1 MPGKTPLYNAF
12 AQNSLDLNNQTASN
26 NAGFFRFA
34 VASSGATSLDL
45 TKDYFNTI
53 TVFSDNVDISIP
65 SITGLNPG
73 AEAII
78 MSSSGRVFFTAN
90 GVSVYADD
98 NLFYSAAINKP
109 VRLTYM
115 GGTAYS
121 LSGMLA
127 KPMLYT
133 TENCCSISVEVYQL
147 VKAGYSFS
155 VLDGTLYADSTCKI
169 KYNGDFYDA
178 ENSVRYQVTEGVAT
192 DIVSSCF
199 TSDYSTAYGN
209 FYGVPTVDDTPVSLY
224 SVSGLSP
231 GNSPAAF
238 VSNKVF
244 TSSVGVQYDCYT
256 TNQYSGV
263 KYYKK
268 PSGDNSVHYCE
279 FLNGYLIK
287 HYQI

>member
-26 NAGFFRFA
+26 NAGFSRFN
-34 VASSGATSLDL
+34 VASSGATSLTL
-45 TKDYFNTI
+45 SAANFNTI
-53 TVFSDNVDISIP
+53 TVFSDNVDITIQSV
-65 SITGLNPG
+65 TGLNPG

-78 MSSSGRVFFTAN
+78 MSSGGRVYFIVN

-98 NLFYSAAINKP
+98 NLFYSEAINKP

-155 VLDGTLYADSTCKI
+155 VLGGTLYADSTCKI
-169 KYNGDFYDA
+169 KYNGDFY
-178 ENSVRYQVTEGVAT
+178 ENLTRYQVTEGVAA
-192 DIVSSCF
+192 DIEGSCF

-231 GNSPAAF
+231 GNSPSAF

-268 PSGDNSVHYCE
+268 PAGDNSVHYCE